1 MKLEPSR
8 PTLSGRPEFLRPQAP
23 LQTSAI
29 VQAPRRCA
37 SCNCEDVISAVHE
50 DGGQRVEHSVTIELR
65 YLKKLDDCNS
75 YLRSKGWRPRLHQAR
90 PAMERFLCRPCIVG
104 HEIME
109 KEFRQKSA
117 RDRKS
122 NVNQDGYYM
131 AVCGE

>member
-1 MKLEPSR
+1 
-8 PTLSGRPEFLRPQAP
+8 
-23 LQTSAI
+23 
-29 VQAPRRCA
+29 
-37 SCNCEDVISAVHE
+37 
-50 DGGQRVEHSVTIELR
+50 
-65 YLKKLDDCNS
+65 
-75 YLRSKGWRPRLHQAR
+75 
-90 PAMERFLCRPCIVG
+90 MERFLCRPCIVG